1 MFESSLFYII
11 RNKLVEWFFQSIL
24 SQKIDKCKFMIL
36 SILRYICIFFVRR
49 FLEIQGII
57 RSKYSRHSRF
67 THSSI
72 LNIISV
78 SHYAFSSLFL
88 ASTSFLVIIIDQD
101 INHVEMPRPKSSS
114 SFNELPHVRMVTKK
128 KKNRREK
135 RGNFADRNHTRKKER
150 NVERERGVSFL
161 VPARF
166 IIDLS

>member
-1 MFESSLFYII
+1 
-11 RNKLVEWFFQSIL
+11 
-24 SQKIDKCKFMIL
+24 
-36 SILRYICIFFVRR
+36 
-49 FLEIQGII
+49 
-57 RSKYSRHSRF
+57 
-67 THSSI
+67 
-72 LNIISV
+72 
-78 SHYAFSSLFL
+78 
-88 ASTSFLVIIIDQD
+88 
-101 INHVEMPRPKSSS
+101 MPRPKSSS